1 MFISDWKKEVFT
13 IPNLLSLFRLAL
25 IPVYMAVYLNAVLP
39 WHYHLA
45 GGILALSCLTDA
57 VDGQVARHFH
67 MVSNLGKVL
76 DPFADKITQLT
87 LTLCLSLRY
96 RALGPVLLIFLVKE
110 LFQLIAG
117 ILAVHHGYILKG
129 ALFSGKIC
137 TTVLFTSLVAMVIF
151 PGLDTTTVSL
161 IAMVDGVFLMVAF
174 ADYFITY
181 LGKKSRFQSI
191 DEAPQ

>member
-39 WHYHLA
+39 WHYYLA

-76 DPFADKITQLT
+76 DPFADKITQFT

-110 LFQLIAG
+110 VFQLIAG
-117 ILAVHHGYILKG
+117 VVNLRRGKMLPG
-129 ALFSGKIC
+129 ALFAGKLC
-137 TTVLFTSLVAMVIF
+137 TTVLFVSFILLVLLPDLPETFVDTLAFLDCLFLIF
-151 PGLDTTTVSL
+151 SFTGYLS
-161 IAMVDGVFLMVAF
+161 A
-174 ADYFITY
+174 Y
-181 LGKKSRFQSI
+181 LGRNGKVQDIENS
-191 DEAPQ
+191 

>member
-25 IPVYMAVYLNAVLP
+25 IPVYMAVYLNAAVP
-39 WHYHLA
+39 WHYYLA

-76 DPFADKITQLT
+76 DPFADKITQFT

-96 RALGPVLLIFLVKE
+96 RSLGPVLLIFLVKE

-117 ILAVHHGYILKG
+117 VVNLHRGKMLPG
-129 ALFSGKIC
+129 ALFAGKLC
-137 TTVLFTSLVAMVIF
+137 TTVLFVSFILLVLLPDLPETIVDTLAFLDCLFLIF
-151 PGLDTTTVSL
+151 S
-161 IAMVDGVFLMVAF
+161 F
-174 ADYFITY
+174 AGYLSAY
-181 LGKKSRFQSI
+181 LGRNGKVQDIENS
-191 DEAPQ
+191 

>member
-1 MFISDWKKEVFT
+1 MFMQDWKKEVFT

-25 IPVYMAVYLNAVLP
+25 IPVYMAVYLNAAVP
-39 WHYHLA
+39 WHYYLA

-117 ILAVHHGYILKG
+117 VVNLRRGKMLPG
-129 ALFSGKIC
+129 ALFAGKVC
-137 TTVLFTSLVAMVIF
+137 TTVLFVSFILIVLF
-151 PGLDTTTVSL
+151 PALPEGYIRTISILDCL
-161 IAMVDGVFLMVAF
+161 FLFFSFGGYLSA
-174 ADYFITY
+174 Y
-181 LGKKSRFQSI
+181 LGRNGKVQDI
-191 DEAPQ
+191 DPN